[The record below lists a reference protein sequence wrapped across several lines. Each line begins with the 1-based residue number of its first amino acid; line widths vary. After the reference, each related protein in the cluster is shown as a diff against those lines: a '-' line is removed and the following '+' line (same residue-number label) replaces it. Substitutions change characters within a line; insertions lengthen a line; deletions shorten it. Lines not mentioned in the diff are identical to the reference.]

1 MNKLKT
7 YMFLGFVSALMLCM
21 TFCCYK
27 AAFLLVGMA
36 LNPVAAHRELAWVFS
51 IIWMALS
58 VACTG
63 LSYTIIKDQWEN
75 I

>member
-1 MNKLKT
+1 
-7 YMFLGFVSALMLCM
+7 M